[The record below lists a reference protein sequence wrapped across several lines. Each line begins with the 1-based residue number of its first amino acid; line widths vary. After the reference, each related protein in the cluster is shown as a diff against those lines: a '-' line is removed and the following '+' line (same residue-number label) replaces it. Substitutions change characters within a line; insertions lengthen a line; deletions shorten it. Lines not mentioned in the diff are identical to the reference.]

1 MPHTAHERVAAR
13 RRRDDR
19 TSACEGGGRLLGV
32 ACHDSRRENNRPVWS
47 GDLCRGQERVRL
59 EDCELS
65 PLHDANLAL
74 GERSVLES
82 ELIGEYQRVGRF
94 VDAEALLRRRMKAE
108 GAHPYPQIALALHFQ
123 YFDVDLSK
131 ALRYIAPAVK
141 KACSSREFGYLAL
154 GVQARLAIKSE
165 RWKLLA
171 RSLTSLTEYRHRTGN
186 ADVFPETDFLSRIPE
201 GRVSPQVVAKCVRRV
216 NYLRRIGYSTL
227 TGRSTRTRARSARAR

>member
-1 MPHTAHERVAAR
+1 MDAAAVQRLKAISAEYRKAVVKYRDRDHSHLLVVAIRNGAT
-13 RRRDDR
+13 D
-19 TSACEGGGRLLGV
+19 
-32 ACHDSRRENNRPVWS
+32 N
-47 GDLCRGQERVRL
+47 
-59 EDCELS
+59 
-65 PLHDANLAL
+65 
-74 GERSVLES
+74 ERSVLES

-94 VDAEALLRRRMKAE
+94 ADAEALLRRRIQVE
-108 GAHPYPQIALALHFQ
+108 GSHPYPHIALALHFQ

-141 KACSSREFGYLAL
+141 RACSSREFGYLAL

-171 RSLTSLTEYRHRTGN
+171 RSLASLTAYRHKTGH

-201 GRVSPQVVAKCVRRV
+201 GRVAPQVVAKYVRRV

-227 TGRSTRTRARSARAR
+227 TGRSTRTRARAARAR